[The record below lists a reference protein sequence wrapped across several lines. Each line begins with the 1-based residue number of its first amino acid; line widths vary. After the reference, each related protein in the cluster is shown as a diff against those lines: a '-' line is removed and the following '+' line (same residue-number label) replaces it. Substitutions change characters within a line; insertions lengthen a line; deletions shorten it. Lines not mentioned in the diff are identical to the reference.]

1 MKGKLLAFAV
11 FSALSAG
18 AMAQSY
24 TQQQNPNVIGPNTKV
39 PDNAGIVSAPLMAP
53 DQPAVA
59 PSASAGAST
68 YGTPGTAAPANPP
81 IATTTAP
88 AAPAVANAP
97 VVDSRGNVVG
107 AATVVQP
114 NPVWVT
120 RGVGQSGP
128 GAVDKTRP
136 GYPDDNTS
144 HSAWDV
150 GTSSAGS

>member
-11 FSALSAG
+11 LSALSAG

-24 TQQQNPNVIGPNTKV
+24 TQNPNVVGPKTKI
-39 PDNAGIVSAPLMAP
+39 PDNAGIVAAPLMP
-53 DQPAVA
+53 QDQPAVAA
-59 PSASAGAST
+59 PSASAGASA
-68 YGTPGTAAPANPP
+68 YGTPANPP
-81 IATTTAP
+81 IATTTSP

-97 VVDSRGNVVG
+97 VVDARGNVVG
-107 AATVVQP
+107 TATVVQP

-120 RGVGQSGP
+120 RGVAQSGP

-136 GYPDDNTS
+136 GYPDDNKS

>member
-11 FSALSAG
+11 LSALSAG

-24 TQQQNPNVIGPNTKV
+24 TQQNPSAVGPMTKI
-39 PDNAGIVSAPLMAP
+39 PDRAGIVAAPLMTQE
-53 DQPAVA
+53 QPAVA
-59 PSASAGAST
+59 APSASTG
-68 YGTPGTAAPANPP
+68 APAYGAPVNPP
-81 IATTTAP
+81 IATTTSP
-88 AAPAVANAP
+88 TAPAVANAP

-120 RGVGQSGP
+120 RGVAESGP

-136 GYPDDNTS
+136 GYPDDSNN